1 MKKFLHLVA
10 MLFIVVAAN
19 AQQGA
24 KIEYKSDTIDYGT
37 TNKDDDNGLR
47 VFEFK
52 NTGDADLI
60 ITDVKSSCGC
70 TVPSKPKDPIK
81 PGQTGKIEVKYNMH
95 AGPIRKTITVQ
106 SNAVNVTG
114 GTVVL
119 KLKGEVI
126 EKEKVDVLQKKKT
139 IMDQ

>member
-1 MKKFLHLVA
+1 MKKFLHLAA
-10 MLFIVVAAN
+10 MLFIIITAN

-52 NTGDADLI
+52 NTGDADLVI
-60 ITDVKSSCGC
+60 SEVKSSCGC
-70 TVPSKPKDPIK
+70 TVPSKPKEPIK

>member
-126 EKEKVDVLQKKKT
+126 EKDKVDVLQKKKT